1 MSVFEF
7 LWIIFIVLKLTGLI
21 DWSWWAVCSPIL
33 FEIGVYIILIIAAY
47 LPFDFCNKWFKDHDY
62 TDLWK

>member
-1 MSVFEF
+1 MNIFEL
-7 LWIIFIVLKLTGLI
+7 LWIIFIILKLTGLI

-33 FEIGVYIILIIAAY
+33 LEIGIYIIIVYFPLN
-47 LPFDFCNKWFKDHDY
+47 FCDKWLKDHDY

>member
-33 FEIGVYIILIIAAY
+33 FEIGIYIIVVYFPLR
-47 LPFDFCNKWFKDHDY
+47 FWDKWFKDHDY

>member
-47 LPFDFCNKWFKDHDY
+47 LPFDF
-62 TDLWK
+62 